1 MASKHDLT
9 ERIEVEAFLADSVV
23 AAEGK
28 LYVQGGGWN
37 NINTPVLP
45 YRLARLGIA
54 MTVKVPYTA
63 TNELHKFEVRLL
75 DFDGRELPLMDA
87 PPGVSTPDGKV
98 RRIGGQFTV
107 GRPPMALP
115 GDEQN
120 VAMALNLDGLV
131 FEQQGV
137 YVLAF
142 SVDDEELKR
151 LRFRI
156 VHLNQP
162 TLVMR

>member
-1 MASKHDLT
+1 MAAKHDLA

-37 NINTPVLP
+37 IINTQVLP
-45 YRLARLGIA
+45 HRLPRLGIA
-54 MTVKVPYTA
+54 VTIKVPYTA
-63 TNELHKFEVRLL
+63 TNELHKFDVRLL
-75 DFDGRELPLMDA
+75 DIDGREISLGEA

-107 GRPPMALP
+107 GRPPTALP
-115 GDEQN
+115 GDEQIL
-120 VAMALNLDGLV
+120 AMAVNLDGLL
-131 FEQQGV
+131 FEKQGV
-137 YVLAF
+137 YALVL
-142 SVDDEELKR
+142 SVDDEELKH
-151 LRFRI
+151 LRFRV